1 MGNAVYRV
9 TIEMPFVEVS
19 SYVVGE
25 KEKDYFVKVFKERAK
40 VEKIELDNLIKTNE
54 EEA

>member
-9 TIEMPFVEVS
+9 TILIPFAEVS

-25 KEKDYFVKVFKERAK
+25 KEKDYFVKVFKDRAK
-40 VEKIELDNLIKTNE
+40 VERIELSSENKEDNE
-54 EEA
+54 